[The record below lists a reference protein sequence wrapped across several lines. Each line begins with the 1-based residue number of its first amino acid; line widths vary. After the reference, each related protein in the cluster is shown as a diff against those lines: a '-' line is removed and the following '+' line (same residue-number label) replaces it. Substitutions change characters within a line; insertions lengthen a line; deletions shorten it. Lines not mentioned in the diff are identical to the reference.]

1 MDTQFLGVPEISA
14 VVFFGLAL
22 ASLCTAFIGAVT
34 ATAGGLLLL
43 GILALV
49 FPPAVLIPV
58 HTVVQL
64 GDNASRV
71 VMLRRYILRG
81 TLLPF
86 FLGAAA
92 GAAAGAQIFVTLPTA
107 VLQGFLGAFII
118 LFTWM
123 PRFARTGSTR
133 NRFAVVGFAATFL
146 GIFVSATGSIVAPFV
161 ASASPERRNH
171 VATFSA
177 LMLIVHLCKIVAFGL
192 LGMALADYLPLMA
205 AMIAT
210 ATLGNWL
217 GGRILNRM
225 PERAFRQVFRVLMT
239 LLALRLLWRAAAD
252 AGLI

>member
-1 MDTQFLGVPEISA
+1 METQFLGVPDVSA

-22 ASLCTAFIGAVT
+22 ASFCTAFIAAVT

-64 GDNASRV
+64 GDNAGRV
-71 VMLRRYILRG
+71 VILRRYILRA

-86 FLGAAA
+86 FLGAAI

-107 VLQGFLGAFII
+107 VLQGILGVFII

-123 PRFARTGSTR
+123 PRFTRTGSTR
-133 NRFAVVGFAATFL
+133 NRFALVGFAATFL
-146 GIFVSATGSIVAPFV
+146 GMFVSATGSITAPFV
-161 ASASPERRNH
+161 ASASPERRNQ

-177 LMLIVHLCKIVAFGL
+177 LMLIVHLCKLVAFGL
-192 LGMALADYLPLMA
+192 LGVALAAYLPLMA

-217 GGRILNRM
+217 GSHVLNRM
-225 PERAFRQVFRVLMT
+225 PERAFRLVFQVLMT
-239 LLALRLLWRAAAD
+239 LLALRLLWRAAVE
-252 AGLI
+252 AGLM